1 MYRNKSGQLI
11 LVLGL
16 GLAMARSASGQARP
30 ISRAQLPA
38 NVQAQLDRGAL
49 VRLTSSTPDTVP
61 RTATAPMLRPGE
73 ALAAR
78 TGERATLS
86 KVSPKSANHTGGRS
100 PATKG
105 MDSTFALP
113 FTFVGFDREGK
124 TPAYQPVYIPEG
136 GLRYA
141 PAADEFEG
149 DFLIRLDLVDGSGD
163 SVSLARSIGLTFGG
177 DADSITPAS
186 LTFGY
191 TGGMYERVRVVA
203 RSPHDSL
210 RVQVVPQFD
219 PRGVSIWLSVQPA
232 LTFER
237 PPASIQGYG
246 IETVTLVIGMRGV
259 TSKDSIDV
267 SVSADRG
274 ILSSNQL
281 RIGPTGGVVTLRSAS
296 GLGPATVRVVS
307 ATLGTAETTIDFALP
322 VRFAL
327 AALLGG
333 VLGAVYAQTQQKK
346 QGRTSSMVRQ
356 VVGAVLG
363 AVLATAIYSGL
374 GVSLLPLAS
383 KIPLGNELAVFAFAA
398 FGAMVGIKVPSGA
411 AAVGAGGAP

>member
-1 MYRNKSGQLI
+1 MHRSKSGYLI
-11 LVLGL
+11 VVMGL
-16 GLAMARSASGQARP
+16 GLTVAQSANGQAKV

-38 NVQAQLDRGAL
+38 NLQAQFDRGTL
-49 VRLTSSTPDTVP
+49 VKLTSFKPDTVAK
-61 RTATAPMLRPGE
+61 TATGPMLSPGE

-78 TGERATLS
+78 TGERPTLS
-86 KVSPKSANHTGGRS
+86 KVAPKSANRGGGQG
-100 PATKG
+100 PPPKG
-105 MDSTFALP
+105 VDSTFALP
-113 FTFVGFDREGK
+113 FTWVGFDKEGK

-136 GLRYA
+136 GLRYS
-141 PAADEFEG
+141 PAADDFEG

-163 SVSLARSIGLTFGG
+163 SVSLARAIGLTFGG
-177 DADSITPAS
+177 DADSITPTS
-186 LTFGY
+186 LQFDY
-191 TGGMYERVRVVA
+191 TGGMYERVRVMA
-203 RSPHDSL
+203 RTPHDSV

-219 PRGVSIWLSVQPA
+219 PRGVSIWMSVQPA

-237 PPASIQGYG
+237 PPGSIQGYG
-246 IETVTLVIGMRGV
+246 IETVSLVIGTRGL

-274 ILSSNQL
+274 TLSQNQL
-281 RIGPTGGVVTLRSAS
+281 RIGPAGGVVTLRSAS

-307 ATLGTAETTIDFALP
+307 ATLGAAETTINFALP

-346 QGRTSSMVRQ
+346 QGRTSSVVRQ

-363 AVLATAIYSGL
+363 AVLATAIYVGL
-374 GVSLLPLAS
+374 GISLIPLAS
-383 KIPLGNELAVFAFAA
+383 KIPLGNEVAVFAFAA
-398 FGAMVGIKVPSGA
+398 FGAMVGLKIPGA
-411 AAVGAGGAP
+411 AS

>member
-1 MYRNKSGQLI
+1 MHRIESGLLI
-11 LVLGL
+11 LGL
-16 GLAMARSASGQARP
+16 GLAVATPASGQARP
-30 ISRAQLPA
+30 ISRAELPA
-38 NVQAQLDRGAL
+38 NVQIQLDRGAL
-49 VRLTSSTPDTVP
+49 VRLTSALPDTVP

-78 TGERATLS
+78 TGERPTL
-86 KVSPKSANHTGGRS
+86 KK
-100 PATKG
+100 
-105 MDSTFALP
+105 DSTFALP
-113 FTFVGFDREGK
+113 FTFVGFDKEGK

-141 PAADEFEG
+141 PAADDFEG

-177 DADSITPAS
+177 DADSIMPAS
-186 LTFGY
+186 LTFDY
-191 TGGMYERVRVVA
+191 TGGMYARVRVVA

-219 PRGVSIWLSVQPA
+219 PRGVSIWMSVQPA

-246 IETVTLVIGMRGV
+246 IETATLVIGMRGV
-259 TSKDSIDV
+259 TSRDSIDV
-267 SVSADRG
+267 SLSADRG
-274 ILSSNQL
+274 TLSQHQL
-281 RIGPTGGVVTLRSAS
+281 RIGPAGGVVTLRSAS

-307 ATLGTAETTIDFALP
+307 ATMGTAETTIIFAFP

-333 VLGAVYAQTQQKK
+333 MLGAFYAQTQQKRW
-346 QGRTSSMVRQ
+346 GRTATTVRR
-356 VVGAVLG
+356 VLGAALG
-363 AVLATAIYSGL
+363 AVLATAIYVGL
-374 GVSLLPLAS
+374 GVSLLPIAS
-383 KIPLGNELAVFAFAA
+383 TIPLGNEVAVFAFAA
-398 FGAMVGIKVPSGA
+398 FGAIAGLKLPTAAGA
-411 AAVGAGGAP
+411 